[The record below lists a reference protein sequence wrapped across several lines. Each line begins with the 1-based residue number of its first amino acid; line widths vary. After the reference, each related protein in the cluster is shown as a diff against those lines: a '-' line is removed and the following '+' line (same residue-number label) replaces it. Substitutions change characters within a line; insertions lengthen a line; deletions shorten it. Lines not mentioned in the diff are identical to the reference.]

1 LGGIILKLRDEFRAT
16 HPRLFKLS
24 SAGRPEDD
32 EQDQIRRA
40 RRGDREAFGVL
51 VQRYQQRVVGVAR
64 ALVHNPDDAVELA
77 QETFIRAF
85 QNLRSF
91 EGRSSFS
98 TWLYRIASNLAIDW
112 RRRET
117 RYPIAHGEE
126 AENELR
132 KIPSGEGDSFRAL
145 ARDEL
150 SRKVRAALK
159 ELTAEHR
166 QVILLREM
174 EGLSYEEISE
184 ILDCPKGT
192 VMSRLHYARNHLRT
206 LLKDLEAD

>member
-1 LGGIILKLRDEFRAT
+1 LR
-16 HPRLFKLS
+16 
-24 SAGRPEDD
+24 SASITDDD
-32 EQDQIRRA
+32 ELDLVRRA
-40 RRGDREAFGVL
+40 KRGEREAFGAL
-51 VQRYQQRVVGVAR
+51 VRRYQQRVVGVAR
-64 ALVHNPDDAVELA
+64 ALVHNPDDAVELG

-85 QNLRSF
+85 QNLPNF

-112 RRRET
+112 RRREM
-117 RYPIAHGEE
+117 RYPVARGEE

-132 KIPSGEGDSFRAL
+132 KIPSASGDSFREA

-150 SRKVRAALK
+150 SRKVRGALE

-166 QVILLREM
+166 EVILLREM

-184 ILDCPKGT
+184 ILGCPKGT
-192 VMSRLHYARNHLRT
+192 VMSRLHYARSHLRD
-206 LLKDLEAD
+206 LLKDLEAETP

>member
-1 LGGIILKLRDEFRAT
+1 LR
-16 HPRLFKLS
+16 
-24 SAGRPEDD
+24 SAARVEDD
-32 EQDQIRRA
+32 ESDLVKRA
-40 RRGDREAFGVL
+40 QRGDREAFGAL

-64 ALVHNPDDAVELA
+64 ALVHNMDDAVELG

-85 QNLRSF
+85 QNLPRF

-117 RYPIAHGEE
+117 RYPVAYGEE

-132 KIPSGEGDSFRAL
+132 RIPSGQGDSYRAVV
-145 ARDEL
+145 RDEL
-150 SRKVRAALK
+150 SRKVREALNQ
-159 ELTAEHR
+159 LTAEHR
-166 QVILLREM
+166 EVILLREM

-184 ILDCPKGT
+184 VLGCPKGT
-192 VMSRLHYARNHLRT
+192 VMSRLHYARSQLRD